1 MNYNEIVNR
10 FKEIVED
17 HKMLVD
23 FGYGQ
28 ISDIKTRSEGD
39 GESEGADYPYLFLNP
54 GVHNREQSVVTY
66 NFNMIIMDMAR
77 EEEASEYQN
86 FLNIQSNCIQYC
98 DDVIARLYYHYKDK
112 PEISFTVSY
121 TPFYER
127 FQDQLAGATATISIE
142 VPNNIDECIAP
153 FYVGLAVDAKSNSDQ
168 LFRPDVA
175 QSPLAFPVTI
185 LDTYSGMRPVYGNYY
200 RIEEAGEWT
209 FVVEGVI
216 RRTED
221 TDVFPDSLDIT
232 VVSKSGSVIF
242 RSSGVGNWPINP
254 PINADVPFKIEY
266 NAGFLDPDTSTNLT
280 SAAEVTWVSLND
292 PATEDRYLILSG
304 CSMKG
309 YIQA

>member
-17 HKMLVD
+17 HNMLVD

-54 GVHNREQSVVTY
+54 GVHNREESVVTY

-127 FQDQLAGATATISIE
+127 FQDQLAGATATISIQ
-142 VPNNIDECIAP
+142 VPSNINECIAP
-153 FYVGLAVDAKSNSDQ
+153 FDAYFAKSINDVS
-168 LFRPDVA
+168 LFVDPDDAAQIFASKWRVPILEEEDIANIGTSFITFYQAGTYLLEIEGPYTFIEPVGAEVMPSVPVITVAGIPSNISPIASNWPVVWPGAQALNWKSSYEVVIPDVN
-175 QSPLAFPVTI
+175 FGTI
-185 LDTYSGMRPVYGNYY
+185 SFVSNVDQPGDESGYRQEINGN
-200 RIEEAGEWT
+200 
-209 FVVEGVI
+209 
-216 RRTED
+216 
-221 TDVFPDSLDIT
+221 IT
-232 VVSKSGSVIF
+232 ITKT
-242 RSSGVGNWPINP
+242 
-254 PINADVPFKIEY
+254 A
-266 NAGFLDPDTSTNLT
+266 
-280 SAAEVTWVSLND
+280 
-292 PATEDRYLILSG
+292 
-304 CSMKG
+304 
-309 YIQA
+309 

>member
-10 FKEIVED
+10 FKDIVED

-39 GESEGADYPYLFLNP
+39 GEAEGADYPYLFLNP
-54 GVHNREQSVVTY
+54 GVHNREESVVTY

-98 DDVIARLYYHYKDK
+98 DDVIARLYYYYKDK

-142 VPNNIDECIAP
+142 VPSNINECIAP
-153 FYVGLAVDAKSNSDQ
+153 FEPDYLLVLDVQSSLDQ
-168 LFRPDVA
+168 TFRPDVGD
-175 QSPLAFPVTI
+175 SPQVYPITNVDI
-185 LDTYSGMRPVYGNYY
+185 YNGM
-200 RIEEAGEWT
+200 
-209 FVVEGVI
+209 
-216 RRTED
+216 
-221 TDVFPDSLDIT
+221 S
-232 VVSKSGSVIF
+232 
-242 RSSGVGNWPINP
+242 SSGNIYNMLVPSTGNWVFIERGQARKTSGTEPFVEPRILTVRANNVDVITQPVSSTFPTNSPIGEVFDYEVRWELEINP
-254 PINADVPFKIEY
+254 YQVDYVAVQDRDNTAVEPQYETL
-266 NAGFLDPDTSTNLT
+266 AGLRLT
-280 SAAEVTWVSLND
+280 GS
-292 PATEDRYLILSG
+292 Y
-304 CSMKG
+304 
-309 YIQA
+309 QA